1 MGYKKKIAET
11 KSHLEKQIPKEFSV
25 FDPDV
30 WSQVAKTAGLE
41 LELGGVPCQSQRHLI
56 TSWAAMCTG
65 VNLAL
70 SLIRR
75 EHANRIKELR
85 ADYYDRLDDKDEIK
99 SATTNQLES
108 SFENRTMR
116 AVVHVS
122 DENERAMVAEEL
134 AAK

>member
-1 MGYKKKIAET
+1 MGYKKKLAET
-11 KSHLEKQIPKEFSV
+11 KTHLEKQLPKEFSV

-41 LELGGVPCQSQRHLI
+41 LELGGVPSQSQRHLI

-75 EHANRIKELR
+75 EHANYVKQVRDE
-85 ADYYDRLDDKDEIK
+85 YNDRLEDKDGINT
-99 SATTNQLES
+99 AQTGHLES
-108 SFENRTMR
+108 SFENRAMR
-116 AVVHVS
+116 AVVHIS